1 MTEFS
6 FKLILLLLILFAVVV
21 TGVTLLNS
29 AFWTFHPVYCRDV
42 HIHHM
47 EIQVPWLAHVDGQAI
62 SGFNGDGID
71 IDSSQDVLIEHNY
84 INCGD
89 DHFTILSG
97 VGDAGKAWSKVG
109 SGHRSYMIPRRTGV
123 HASSTSLTN

>member
-1 MTEFS
+1 
-6 FKLILLLLILFAVVV
+6 
-21 TGVTLLNS
+21 
-29 AFWTFHPVYCRDV
+29 
-42 HIHHM
+42 M

>member
-1 MTEFS
+1 
-6 FKLILLLLILFAVVV
+6 
-21 TGVTLLNS
+21 
-29 AFWTFHPVYCRDV
+29 
-42 HIHHM
+42 M

-97 VGDAGKAWSKVG
+97 VGDAGKAKRGRVKG
-109 SGHRSYMIPRRTGV
+109 RCGFCVR
-123 HASSTSLTN
+123 AL